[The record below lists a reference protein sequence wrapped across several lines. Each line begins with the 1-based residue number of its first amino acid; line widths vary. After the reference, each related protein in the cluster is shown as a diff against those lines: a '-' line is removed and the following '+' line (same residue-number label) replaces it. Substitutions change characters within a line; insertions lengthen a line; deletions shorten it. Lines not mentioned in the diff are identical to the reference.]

1 MIIEM
6 RITFFLNLPEGGGV
20 VEVFGVPDLHGLVD
34 LEVGHPDLRNVMI
47 VKRKTTTM
55 TTI

>member
-6 RITFFLNLPEGGGV
+6 RITFFLNQPEGGGV